1 MGGSTVVA
9 GVSAAWVGLVA
20 GVSAAWVGLVAG
32 VSAAWVGLVAG
43 VSAAW
48 VGLVAVSTV
57 LMIWV
62 GSDGAQQSITDL
74 HVEGNL

>member
-1 MGGSTVVA
+1 MEIFSPPGRGALNLSA
-9 GVSAAWVGLVA
+9 GWRASGA
-20 GVSAAWVGLVAG
+20 GENSKL
-32 VSAAWVGLVAG
+32 
-43 VSAAW
+43 
-48 VGLVAVSTV
+48 AVSTV